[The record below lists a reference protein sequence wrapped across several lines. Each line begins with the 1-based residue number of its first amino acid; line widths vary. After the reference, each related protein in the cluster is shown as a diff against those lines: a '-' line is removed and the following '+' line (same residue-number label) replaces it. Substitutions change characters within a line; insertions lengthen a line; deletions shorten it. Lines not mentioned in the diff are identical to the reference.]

1 MNESFFKTVE
11 KRRSI
16 RSFSNKHVEKS
27 KIQKI
32 LKIIWLGPSAK
43 GLQNYRVYVIKDI
56 KKKESLVQ
64 ATYDQE
70 YVNSDLVLVF
80 CADPKRIKFMG
91 TRGEKLLA
99 VQDATIAASYA
110 QLAATALGLSSVWI
124 GHFKEKEVASI
135 LKTKLRPIA
144 IISIGYGN
152 EKPQPKKNQ
161 KMKSIFKVV

>member
-64 ATYDQE
+64 ATYE
-70 YVNSDLVLVF
+70 
-80 CADPKRIKFMG
+80 RIRQF
-91 TRGEKLLA
+91 R
-99 VQDATIAASYA
+99 
-110 QLAATALGLSSVWI
+110 SSSS
-124 GHFKEKEVASI
+124 FLCRS
-135 LKTKLRPIA
+135 
-144 IISIGYGN
+144 
-152 EKPQPKKNQ
+152 
-161 KMKSIFKVV
+161 